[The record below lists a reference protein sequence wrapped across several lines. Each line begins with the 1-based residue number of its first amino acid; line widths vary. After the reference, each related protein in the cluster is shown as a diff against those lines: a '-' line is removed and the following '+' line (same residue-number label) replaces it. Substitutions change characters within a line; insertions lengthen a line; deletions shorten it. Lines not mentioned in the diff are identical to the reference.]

1 MVSNSGCAEDGSGA
15 AYEAALKPTEPL
27 WVDGNI
33 ISNEQGLGHH
43 YKVHDK
49 RMEYKLYIKS

>member
-15 AYEAALKPTEPL
+15 AYEAVLKPTEPL

-33 ISNEQGLGHH
+33 ISNEQGLGHR

-49 RMEYKLYIKS
+49 GMEYKLYI